1 MPPVACRAMS
11 RISPVRDHDTPWG
24 VHRQGGFRD
33 PFGHVWLV
41 GDHTPLPRLARRA

>member
-1 MPPVACRAMS
+1 
-11 RISPVRDHDTPWG
+11 

-41 GDHTPLPRLARRA
+41 GDFSPLQPRPSRR